1 LNNDNDAKTMGSFRS
16 FWHRLINDLGLQRS
30 SERYLELSEELNQ
43 SLQILAETEQR
54 SREDV
59 ANDLLSLGISQ
70 RRKAEESLNHWKSLS
85 PREQQSVSLACIGY
99 TNAEIAKRMGIS
111 PETVKAHIL
120 RSVRKFGVRGK
131 AELRE
136 VLADW
141 DFSDWDT

>member
-1 LNNDNDAKTMGSFRS
+1 MGSFRS
-16 FWHRLINDLGLQRS
+16 FWYRLIHDLGLQRS
-30 SERYLELSEELNQ
+30 SERFLELNEELIQ
-43 SLQILAETEQR
+43 SLQILAENEQR
-54 SREDV
+54 STDEV

-70 RRKAEESLNHWKSLS
+70 RRKAEESLNLWKSLS
-85 PREQQSVSLACIGY
+85 PREQQSVALACIGY

-136 VLADW
+136 MLVDW